1 MRPIPPLSLGRL
13 PVTLSPDPGRVI
25 LRPFAP
31 APEPRAHHPADLP
44 RVRWIVARVLEL
56 SEASCVELAQAIR
69 ADFGGRHRDL
79 ASKLLQRYETV
90 AGFVPTARP
99 VSEARRLLI
108 GGYFSHE
115 YAFEAAALFNP
126 SIVPHPDQD
135 GVSDGGVRFVMSL
148 RATGEGHISSL
159 AFRSGELTADNGLR
173 LDDEPAYA
181 TLPSRV
187 GTIEAHGASGV
198 EAVFD
203 PPGALNERVIFPV
216 LPTQTNGL
224 EDARFT
230 LFEDGAERSYVATY
244 VAYDGREVRPELL
257 LTTDFVRFRLLPL
270 SGRAVAN
277 KGFAL
282 FPRRVGGRYAML
294 SRQDGENV
302 FLMTSDKLLRW
313 DEAAI
318 IYRPREPW
326 EFVQLGNCGSPIL
339 TEAGWLV
346 LSHGVGA
353 MRRYC
358 LGAFLLDRD
367 DPSRVIGRL
376 REPLVAPPLD
386 QRGGYVPNVVYTC
399 GALLHGDHLL
409 LPYGVADN
417 CIAFATISLDVLLNE
432 LLRHG
437 CRTGG

>member
-1 MRPIPPLSLGRL
+1 VATTPDLRLEQL
-13 PVTLSPDPGRVI
+13 PVTLTPDPGRVI

-31 APEPRAHHPADLP
+31 APEPRAHHPVDLP
-44 RVRWIVARVLEL
+44 RVSRIVARVLAL
-56 SEASCVELAQAIR
+56 SEDSCAELTGALR

-79 ASKLLQRYETV
+79 TERLLARYESI
-90 AGFVPTARP
+90 AAFEPAQPADRP
-99 VSEARRLLI
+99 LSEARRLLI
-108 GGYFSHE
+108 GAYFCHE

-126 SIVPHPDQD
+126 SIVPHPDQAGVAD
-135 GVSDGGVRFVMSL
+135 GDLRFVMSL

-159 AFRSGELTADNGLR
+159 AFRSGLLTAGHELR
-173 LDDEPAYA
+173 LDEPPAYA
-181 TLPSRV
+181 TLPRRIER
-187 GTIEAHGASGV
+187 IEAHGAPGIV
-198 EAVFD
+198 AVFD
-203 PPGALNERVIFPV
+203 PPGPLNERVIFPV
-216 LPTQTNGL
+216 LPTQANGL

-230 LFEDGAERSYVATY
+230 LFEDGAERSWIATY
-244 VAYDGREVRPELL
+244 VAYDGRQVRPELL
-257 LTTDFVRFRLLPL
+257 ITADFVRFSFLPL
-270 SGRAVAN
+270 RGRAVRN

-282 FPRRVGGRYAML
+282 FPRRIGGRYAML

-302 FLMTSDKLLRW
+302 LLMTSDELLRW
-313 DEAAI
+313 DEAAV

-376 REPLVAPPLD
+376 REPLVAPPPD

-417 CIAFATISLDVLLNE
+417 CIAFATLPLAALLSA
-432 LLRHG
+432 LQAS
-437 CRTGG
+437 